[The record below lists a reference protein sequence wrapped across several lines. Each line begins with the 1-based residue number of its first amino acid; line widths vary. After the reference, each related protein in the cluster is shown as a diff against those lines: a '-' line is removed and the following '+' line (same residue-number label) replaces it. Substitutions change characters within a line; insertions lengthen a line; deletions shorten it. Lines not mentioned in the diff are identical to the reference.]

1 MSLEDL
7 VPQDHIL
14 RVIDQ
19 SIDFSFIYDL
29 VKELS
34 HLMQEILRPVSI
46 RSPYSKSFF
55 SSTFLALEACVR
67 PSKKLK

>member
-1 MSLEDL
+1 MYERKNRDNQKQLKIMSLEDL

-29 VKELS
+29 VKGYPFVYNLTAR
-34 HLMQEILRPVSI
+34 LRKFGCLFYAFI
-46 RSPYSKSFF
+46 F
-55 SSTFLALEACVR
+55 
-67 PSKKLK
+67 